1 MVTHRARSRCVVEKR
16 VKKSTPNLLRDCY
29 SNPLQNLAYSMLI
42 PKLPKSLVY
51 FLFAQ
56 EGKETFRGK
65 KAIVNN
71 LKQVS

>member
-1 MVTHRARSRCVVEKR
+1 
-16 VKKSTPNLLRDCY
+16 
-29 SNPLQNLAYSMLI
+29 MLI
-42 PKLPKSLVY
+42 SKLPKSLVY

-71 LKQVS
+71 LKTSKLSEGQTGQKMTFPEERARK